1 MKKQKNAPLVL
12 PREEWP
18 YEVPENWIWTNL
30 QSICAIP
37 ITDGTHKTPTYCDA
51 KDGFPFISS
60 KDVTDQ
66 HINWNNI
73 KYITPE
79 LHNELYARLAPQIDD
94 ILLAKNGTTGVAAL
108 VETDQIFDIYVTLAV
123 IRPNQIIINPKY
135 IFHLVNSPLC
145 KQQFNEHLTG
155 IGLPNLHL
163 RDIKATMIPLPPLP
177 EQQRIVARIE
187 SLFAKLDA
195 AAEKIRAA
203 LDQFPIR
210 KAAILHKAF
219 TGELTKNWREEN
231 GINNTWKTVPLKDI
245 GEIITGSTPSTK
257 HAEYYNG
264 NIPFIKP
271 TELDQGRKIMTSA
284 EMLTAQGLSVSR
296 PIRVGATC
304 VCCIGATIGKCGY
317 LAVDGVTN
325 QQINSIIP
333 YEFIDDLFVYY
344 YCCST
349 KFKNDLIQNSSAT
362 TLPIINKSRMSSLEI
377 NYPQNENEQK
387 EIVRIF
393 DAIFEREQAAK
404 ETAERLLIRI
414 ALIKK
419 SILARAFRGLLGTN
433 APKEESA
440 EGLLRGEPA

>member
-1 MKKQKNAPLVL
+1 MKKQKNAQLVL

-18 YEVPENWIWTNL
+18 YEVPENWVWTNL

-195 AAEKIRAA
+195 AAEKLRRICVGNDVRIS
-203 LDQFPIR
+203 QC
-210 KAAILHKAF
+210 
-219 TGELTKNWREEN
+219 
-231 GINNTWKTVPLKDI
+231 V
-245 GEIITGSTPSTK
+245 GEI
-257 HAEYYNG
+257 
-264 NIPFIKP
+264 
-271 TELDQGRKIMTSA
+271 
-284 EMLTAQGLSVSR
+284 
-296 PIRVGATC
+296 
-304 VCCIGATIGKCGY
+304 
-317 LAVDGVTN
+317 
-325 QQINSIIP
+325 
-333 YEFIDDLFVYY
+333 DLV
-344 YCCST
+344 
-349 KFKNDLIQNSSAT
+349 
-362 TLPIINKSRMSSLEI
+362 
-377 NYPQNENEQK
+377 
-387 EIVRIF
+387 
-393 DAIFEREQAAK
+393 
-404 ETAERLLIRI
+404 
-414 ALIKK
+414 KK

-433 APKEESA
+433 DPKEESA
-440 EGLLRGEPA
+440 EGWLEGQNN